1 MSYILEALRRADAER
16 QRGAIPGLHAQSAGS
31 IGAAGLPLAEGA
43 ERESAHRRWLL
54 RTLIAAAALL
64 ALVAAWWLGQ
74 GSARDAPAPALAPS
88 TAVDSPLTAP
98 PLARLQPPAAVFQPP
113 AVAQD
118 RPAVA
123 LLAPPLPA
131 PAVGSLPSMP
141 LTSAT
146 SATAATSATSATAAT
161 AATAAISASPS
172 AQPVPTLAPA
182 VSAAP
187 AVAKA
192 AAASAPEP
200 LLAWA
205 AMPEASRAGLPRLAW
220 SGVVYAEQPAQ
231 RLVVVNGQVLREGDE
246 IAPGLQLEQIRPR
259 SAVLRWRGQRVEMPL

>member
-43 ERESAHRRWLL
+43 ERESARRRWLL
-54 RTLIAAAALL
+54 RTLIATAALL
-64 ALVAAWWLGQ
+64 ALAAAWWLGQ
-74 GSARDAPAPALAPS
+74 GSARDASAPAVVPS
-88 TAVDSPLTAP
+88 TAVDSPVTAP
-98 PLARLQPPAAVFQPP
+98 PLATLQPPAAVSQPP
-113 AVAQD
+113 PVAQD
-118 RPAVA
+118 RPVAA

-131 PAVGSLPSMP
+131 PAVGSLPS
-141 LTSAT
+141 
-146 SATAATSATSATAAT
+146 TSATSATAAT
-161 AATAAISASPS
+161 AASPS
-172 AQPVPTLAPA
+172 AQRVPTMAPA

-187 AVAKA
+187 ADAKA
-192 AAASAPEP
+192 VAASAPEP

-259 SAVLRWRGQRVEMPL
+259 SAVLRWRGQRIEMPL